1 VASWDSIATL
11 SNITDTTYVLKDL
24 DTGLY
29 YIRVRAYSTQFGY
42 GNYSTLKKIYLTRS
56 HTLISEVQN
65 RPEISVPSLTKATI
79 NIFVSAKDP
88 ELIIFDAQGR
98 KVWQIRQKGDVKT
111 TYQLKLRKEGV
122 YFYLFKS
129 GNHQQ
134 RGKILYVNYSK

>member
-1 VASWDSIATL
+1 MTDAYTL
-11 SNITDTTYVLKDL
+11 YEGIYIDDVYPWQVGTPLRPFQTLQTHYVLKDL

-79 NIFVSAKDP
+79 NILF
-88 ELIIFDAQGR
+88 
-98 KVWQIRQKGDVKT
+98 RQKI
-111 TYQLKLRKEGV
+111 R
-122 YFYLFKS
+122 
-129 GNHQQ
+129 N
-134 RGKILYVNYSK
+134 